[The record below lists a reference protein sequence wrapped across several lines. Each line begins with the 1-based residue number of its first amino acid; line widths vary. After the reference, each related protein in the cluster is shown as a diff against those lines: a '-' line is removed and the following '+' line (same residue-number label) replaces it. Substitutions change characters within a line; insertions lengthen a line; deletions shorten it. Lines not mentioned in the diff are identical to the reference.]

1 MSYKLTFQYNHL
13 GFGAL
18 CIWKNDRSEECFP
31 CRTGSINGNEKLVNA
46 IRPGIWTAREDVVKT
61 SEIAMVVDGVGF
73 KLRLWTPEGAWSHYL
88 IHPDGNKPGSEG
100 CIVSLKNHSELGVE
114 LKQIMAAMRVLP
126 VEVGITL

>member
-18 CIWKNDRSEECFP
+18 CIWKNDRIEECFP
-31 CRTGSINGNEKLVNA
+31 CRTGSVDQSGKLINN
-46 IRPGIWTAREDVVKT
+46 IRTGIWTAREDVVKT
-61 SEIAMVVDGVGF
+61 AEIAMVVDGVGF

-100 CIVSLKNHSELGVE
+100 CIVTLNRHVALFTILSKVM
-114 LKQIMAAMRVLP
+114 KVMRVLP

>member
-1 MSYKLTFQYNHL
+1 MYKLSFDYNKL

-18 CIWKNDRSEECFP
+18 CIWKNNRLEECFP

-61 SEIAMVVDGVGF
+61 SENAMVAGGIGF

-100 CIVSLKNHSELGVE
+100 CIVSLKNHSELGVQ
-114 LKQIMAAMRVLP
+114 LKQIMAVMRVLP
-126 VEVGITL
+126 VEVGTL

>member
-1 MSYKLTFQYNHL
+1 MAYKVSFAYNKK
-13 GFGAL
+13 GYGAL
-18 CIWKNDRSEECFP
+18 CVWKNNRLEECFP
-31 CRTGSINGNEKLVNA
+31 CRTGSINGNEMLVNA

-100 CIVSLKNHSELGVE
+100 CIVSLNRHVSLFTILSKVM
-114 LKQIMAAMRVLP
+114 KIMRVLP